1 MKPQSRRRF
10 LKAATGMVGAACAGV
25 FPVQAAERTRTPSAA
40 SSVPGATV
48 AATSEEELRRAVERS
63 ARENVNI
70 LIDRIIT
77 VSRSID
83 FPRSESVVRLIGVT
97 PEAGIRFNMT
107 FDKNWNRPG
116 PIGGN
121 GLKCDC
127 RQAVIRGLRLSG
139 YETLGSVIKGHVTEL
154 LEVSECHFV
163 DNGTIQFP
171 HKVNPPRTA
180 DDTLYNQCIGAHRL
194 ENARVSIVNCRFERC
209 ALNNRRWS
217 HCIYVS
223 ARSVLITGNEFVE
236 CGNPF
241 AVGPAT
247 GDGAVNIF
255 SNRILR
261 PRPVMDARG
270 VVLPTYLASLVP
282 HGTFAFMFNKIEG
295 QLHNVWTGQPR
306 PENQLIDYNDY
317 KGLSYSGSWAGDTGK
332 GIAISWEQWRAMGF
346 DRHSSVPQQRP
357 AL

>member
-1 MKPQSRRRF
+1 MKTKSPIPRRRF
-10 LKAATGMVGAACAGV
+10 LQNATTMLGLVGV
-25 FPVQAAERTRTPSAA
+25 SILNVRSAERTSATN
-40 SSVPGATV
+40 STITV
-48 AATSEEELRRAVERS
+48 ATEDELRRAIERS
-63 ARENVNI
+63 VRQNVNI
-70 LIDRIIT
+70 LIERVVT
-77 VSRSID
+77 VTRTID
-83 FPRSESVVRLIGVT
+83 FPQSDSVVRLIGVT
-97 PEAGIRFNMT
+97 PEAGIRFHMT

-127 RQAVIRGLRLSG
+127 RQAIIRGLRLSG
-139 YETLGSVIKGHVTEL
+139 YETLGSVIKGHVAEL
-154 LEVSECHFV
+154 LDISECHFV

-194 ENARVSIVNCRFERC
+194 EIARVSIVNCRFERC

-241 AVGPAT
+241 AVGPAGAT
-247 GDGAVNIF
+247 GSVNIL
-255 SNRILR
+255 SNRVLR

-270 VVLPTYLASLVP
+270 AVLPTYLASLGP
-282 HGTFAFMFNKIEG
+282 EGSYAFMFNKIEG

-317 KGLSYSGSWAGDTGK
+317 KGVTYSSSWAGDTTK
-332 GIAISWEQWRAMGF
+332 GVAISWDEWRKMGF
-346 DRHSSVPQQRP
+346 DRHSTVPQQRRN
-357 AL
+357 